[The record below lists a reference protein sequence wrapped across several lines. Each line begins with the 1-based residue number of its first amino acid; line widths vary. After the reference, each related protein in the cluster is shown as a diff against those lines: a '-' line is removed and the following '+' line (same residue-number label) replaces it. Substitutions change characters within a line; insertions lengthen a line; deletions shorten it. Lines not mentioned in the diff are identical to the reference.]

1 MSESARIL
9 AAMGAVPAGVQPKT
23 ITEENGEPGN
33 YDISTLGR
41 VIRVLNQQK
50 LKVEADAQKKM
61 ETAKKKMDMY
71 KTLRD
76 AGYDS
81 KSAYESVIKN
91 EMKVPGEED
100 FSSIKSPTE
109 RILNKMSKGIALTA
123 GEQQVYDETIKKKQP
138 AQKNQDLLDESIKAK
153 VDLTKAQTEKIKLGK
168 TPNQQRMYE
177 QILRKIA
184 NGMDLTTGEQKIYD
198 EVIKKQAKQNG
209 SGDALS
215 DILDPENNEETVK
228 VQHPDGRKG
237 TILKSKL
244 PAALA
249 AGFKKL

>member
-1 MSESARIL
+1 MSDSTRIL

-23 ITEENGEPGN
+23 VAEEGGEPGN

-50 LKVEADAQKKM
+50 LKVEAETQKKM
-61 ETAKKKMDMY
+61 ETVKKKMDMY

-76 AGYDS
+76 SGYDA

-91 EMKVPGEED
+91 EMKAPGDNED

-109 RILNKMSKGIALTA
+109 RILNKMSKGIALSS
-123 GEQQVYDETIKKKQP
+123 GEQKVYDETIKHKQP
-138 AQKNQDLLDESIKAK
+138 AVKNQELLDESLKAK
-153 VDLTKAQTEKIKLGK
+153 TDLTKAQAAKIKLNK
-168 TPNQQRMYE
+168 TPNQQRMNE
-177 QILRKIA
+177 KILEKIA
-184 NGMDLTTGEQKIYD
+184 NGTDLTPGEQKIYD
-198 EVIKKQAKQNG
+198 EVIKKQAKSG

-215 DILDPENNEETVK
+215 DILTPDNNEEKVK
-228 VQHPDGRKG
+228 VQHPDGRVG